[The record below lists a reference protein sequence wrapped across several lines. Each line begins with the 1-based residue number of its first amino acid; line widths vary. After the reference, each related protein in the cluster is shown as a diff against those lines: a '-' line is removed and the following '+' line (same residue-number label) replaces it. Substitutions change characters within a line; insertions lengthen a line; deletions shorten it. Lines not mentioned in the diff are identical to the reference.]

1 VVHNNVGR
9 WVNTVKIK
17 SHTLRTIKEEFDEY
31 ELEDGNILRVKQ
43 ALITFAFADDSKV
56 VEKGKKIVNTILQA
70 KLVAGI
76 VPTGEV
82 DTTNLVENLVE
93 PLRKEDRVKEV
104 GFKPIR
110 THLNIYETDEVLIL
124 TRNHLQKVWLTK
136 SKDNAGIPRY
146 WVEATISARVEGKE
160 TPTSLPNLG

>member
-1 VVHNNVGR
+1 MVHNNVGR